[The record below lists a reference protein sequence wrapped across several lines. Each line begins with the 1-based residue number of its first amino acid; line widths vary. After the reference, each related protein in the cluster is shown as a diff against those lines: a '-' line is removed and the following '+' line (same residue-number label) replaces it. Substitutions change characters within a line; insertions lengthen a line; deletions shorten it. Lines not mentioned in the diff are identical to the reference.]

1 MKASCNDSTVPLLC
15 NVFHYD
21 VGMMK
26 ENVDPFE
33 GIDAVSE
40 TTSKRV
46 MLDEKV
52 GFAKRLRQHKTGEP
66 ICANFLNMMDT
77 KKRINLQNILPRRP
91 HTPLLF
97 DVFNYDLSM
106 MKDNLYPKKKKVQV
120 SKRGTNKEN
129 VDPEDQMGAQ
139 KLKTPQSAK
148 RYSPQ
153 SPLST
158 LSNDCQATSRIP
170 KKIRVLNCKKK
181 NMDSTIPETPNSTL
195 TSMFNSNVKESGLEE
210 NRFSLNCCN
219 STVQTLDF
227 GMNTEFSESH
237 RTVDE
242 IDFSRVVGF
251 EADEPDMFSEDEDI
265 EDLDC
270 WSHDN
275 LQKAENVPCDYASLG
290 PPEVKCDKYDI
301 KKKSYFGTCF
311 GVMYVVEFQ
320 KRGLPHVHMLIWLD
334 STAKNDLKKNVDKY
348 VSAEIP
354 HPDIDHVGYAAV
366 KAFMIH
372 GPCGS
377 DNPKASCMKQFKCI
391 RHFPKNYSPSTTFDE
406 SGFPLYKRR
415 NNGVTVNIRKQDLDN
430 KNS

>member
-1 MKASCNDSTVPLLC
+1 
-15 NVFHYD
+15 
-21 VGMMK
+21 MK

-40 TTSKRV
+40 TISKRV
-46 MLDEKV
+46 MLDENV
-52 GFAKRLRQHKTGEP
+52 GFAKRLRQHKTAEP

-97 DVFNYDLSM
+97 DVFNYDLGM
-106 MKDNLYPKKKKVQV
+106 MKENLYPKKKKVQV
-120 SKRGTNKEN
+120 SKKGTNKEN

-148 RYSPQ
+148 RKLKENVDPEDEMGYSPR

-158 LSNDCQATSRIP
+158 LSNDCQATSHIP
-170 KKIRVLNCKKK
+170 NKKRVLNCKKK

-210 NRFSLNCCN
+210 NGFSLNCCN

-251 EADEPDMFSEDEDI
+251 EADEPDMFSEDED
-265 EDLDC
+265 LDC
-270 WSHDN
+270 WSYDN
-275 LQKAENVPCDYASLG
+275 QQKAENG
-290 PPEVKCDKYDI
+290 K
-301 KKKSYFGTCF
+301 
-311 GVMYVVEFQ
+311 
-320 KRGLPHVHMLIWLD
+320 
-334 STAKNDLKKNVDKY
+334 
-348 VSAEIP
+348 
-354 HPDIDHVGYAAV
+354 
-366 KAFMIH
+366 
-372 GPCGS
+372 
-377 DNPKASCMKQFKCI
+377 
-391 RHFPKNYSPSTTFDE
+391 
-406 SGFPLYKRR
+406 
-415 NNGVTVNIRKQDLDN
+415 
-430 KNS
+430 

>member
-1 MKASCNDSTVPLLC
+1 MDSARTDRSFDHLYLKEESKSKTKPLCIKLTTITTSCNDSTVPLLC

-40 TTSKRV
+40 T
-46 MLDEKV
+46 
-52 GFAKRLRQHKTGEP
+52 
-66 ICANFLNMMDT
+66 ILNMMDT
-77 KKRINLQNILPRRP
+77 KKRINLQNILPR
-91 HTPLLF
+91 L
-97 DVFNYDLSM
+97 NYDLGI
-106 MKDNLYPKKKKVQV
+106 MKENLYPKKKKVQL
-120 SKRGTNKEN
+120 SKKGTNKEN

-148 RYSPQ
+148 RYSPR

-158 LSNDCQATSRIP
+158 LSNDCQATSRILN
-170 KKIRVLNCKKK
+170 KKRVLNCKKK

-195 TSMFNSNVKESGLEE
+195 TSMFNSNVKESGLEK
-210 NRFSLNCCN
+210 NGFSLNCCN

-242 IDFSRVVGF
+242 IDFSWVVGF

-275 LQKAENVPCDYASLG
+275 LQKAENENKSSRKRGLISQKEFYSYKLQVRLNED
-290 PPEVKCDKYDI
+290 DM
-301 KKKSYFGTCF
+301 KKKSYFGTCL

-334 STAKNDLKKNVDKY
+334 SAAKNDLKKNVDKY

-354 HPDIDHVGYAAV
+354 HPDIDPVGYAAV

-391 RHFPKNYSPSTTFDE
+391 RHFPKNYSPSTTFDK

-415 NNGVTVNIRKQDLDN
+415 NNGLTVNIRK
-430 KNS
+430 